1 MKTSELVG
9 DDLDFAVAKCT
20 GYDHLDSPADLCDH
34 QAFSTDNA
42 LGGPLIDEYG
52 ISTVRQYNGEWWA
65 FNDCDAPLAKDG
77 IGPTRLIAAMRCIVA
92 IKFGDEV
99 NF

>member
-1 MKTSELVG
+1 MKTSELIG
-9 DDLDFAVAKCT
+9 DNLDFAVAKCA
-20 GYDHLDSPADLCDH
+20 GYDH

-65 FNDCDAPLAKDG
+65 FNDWDAPLAKDG